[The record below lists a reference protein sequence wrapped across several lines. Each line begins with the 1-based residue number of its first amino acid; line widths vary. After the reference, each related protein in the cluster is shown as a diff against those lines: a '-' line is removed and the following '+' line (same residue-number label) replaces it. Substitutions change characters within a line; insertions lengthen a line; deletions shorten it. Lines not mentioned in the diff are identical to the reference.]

1 MTAIEIANALGR
13 VAALA
18 FTFGVGIP
26 FLFVLGMRC
35 HVGEPIRNEQGVIVA
50 DRKASPQMRALGWL
64 VYLFLAVAILVAIS
78 WIAKDSLNHYFG
90 LDLFPGLSSKH

>member
-1 MTAIEIANALGR
+1 MTAVEIASALVR
-13 VAALA
+13 VALLAL
-18 FTFGVGIP
+18 TFGVGIP

-50 DRKASPQMRALGWL
+50 DRPVSPQMRALGWL
-64 VYLFLAVAILVAIS
+64 VYAFLAVVILVAIT